1 MIQACNVTYR
11 VGKKALFEDVN
22 IKFTEGNCYGLI
34 GANGAGKSTFLKI
47 LSGALETT
55 NGEIVITPGQRLS
68 VLEQDHFKYDSY
80 PVMDVVI
87 MGNARLYEIMKEKEA
102 IYAKEDFTDEDG
114 IRASE
119 LEGEFAEMDGWDAET
134 NASMLL
140 NGLGIESDLHYSMM
154 SDLNGS
160 QKVKVLLAKALCQ
173 EPEIL
178 ILDEPTSY
186 LDVKYKLE
194 FLSML
199 QEMTRKKKIGVLMS
213 LHELDLAERVSD
225 KIVCVKGENI
235 EHYGTPEEVFT
246 DGFVDQLYEITDG
259 TFQEKSGCV
268 ELKKCGGIPEVF
280 VIAGNGTGSF
290 LFRQLQR
297 NGTPFAVGI
306 LGKNDIDYPAAEALA
321 VQVIAAEAY
330 QDFERQHYEAAKQV
344 MCACRKVICCQ
355 TVFGS
360 QNRLNRQLL
369 QEAEDCGMEIE
380 LWQK

>member
-1 MIQACNVTYR
+1 MMKHEFYYTSRDSVTKIHAIEWLPDR
-11 VGKKALFEDVN
+11 E
-22 IKFTEGNCYGLI
+22 IKG
-34 GANGAGKSTFLKI
+34 
-47 LSGALETT
+47 
-55 NGEIVITPGQRLS
+55 
-68 VLEQDHFKYDSY
+68 VLQICHGMVEYIDRYD
-80 PVMDVVI
+80 
-87 MGNARLYEIMKEKEA
+87 
-102 IYAKEDFTDEDG
+102 
-114 IRASE
+114 
-119 LEGEFAEMDGWDAET
+119 EFAEFMSEHGYYVVGHDH
-134 NASMLL
+134 
-140 NGLGIESDLHYSMM
+140 LGHGKSIQTEIDLGYF
-154 SDLNGS
+154 
-160 QKVKVLLAKALCQ
+160 
-173 EPEIL
+173 
-178 ILDEPTSY
+178 DERKGNQY
-186 LDVKYKLE
+186 VIGDIYQ
-194 FLSML
+194 L

-297 NGTPFAVGI
+297 NGIPFAVGI
-306 LGKNDIDYPAAEALA
+306 LGKNDLDYPAAEALA

-360 QNRLNRQLL
+360 QNVLNRQLL

>member
-1 MIQACNVTYR
+1 MAQCMEQIR
-11 VGKKALFEDVN
+11 
-22 IKFTEGNCYGLI
+22 I
-34 GANGAGKSTFLKI
+34 SPLKERNFMS
-47 LSGALETT
+47 LSD
-55 NGEIVITPGQRLS
+55 GQKQR
-68 VLEQDHFKYDSY
+68 
-80 PVMDVVI
+80 
-87 MGNARLYEIMKEKEA
+87 
-102 IYAKEDFTDEDG
+102 
-114 IRASE
+114 
-119 LEGEFAEMDGWDAET
+119 
-134 NASMLL
+134 
-140 NGLGIESDLHYSMM
+140 
-154 SDLNGS
+154 
-160 QKVKVLLAKALCQ
+160 VLLAKALCQ

-297 NGTPFAVGI
+297 NGIPFAVGI

-360 QNRLNRQLL
+360 QNVLNRQLFR
-369 QEAEDCGMEIE
+369 EAEDCGMEIE